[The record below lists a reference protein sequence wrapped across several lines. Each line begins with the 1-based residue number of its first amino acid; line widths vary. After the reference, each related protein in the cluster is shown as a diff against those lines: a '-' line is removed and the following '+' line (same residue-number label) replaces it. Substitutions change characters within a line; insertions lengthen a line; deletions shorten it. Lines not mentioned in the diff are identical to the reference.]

1 MKLTLAQRLMS
12 IILCAILALAVVGI
26 VGVFQI
32 RGLSEDLNTL
42 NKFTVPSILT
52 LDKVESEL
60 LKIRIL
66 ALQMMG

>member
-52 LDKVESEL
+52 LGCVL
-60 LKIRIL
+60 N
-66 ALQMMG
+66 